1 MKIILALLLIIG
13 LSIPLLR
20 RQHGKQRENPA
31 PGDSCPHE
39 QEACPD
45 GCFCNDKA
53 LQRAVK
59 TDIEYFDDEDLD
71 QYAGRQAS
79 DYSDTEVARFNE
91 VLTTLRP
98 IETGD
103 WLRSLELRGIA
114 LPEELKDIALML
126 MENNK

>member
-1 MKIILALLLIIG
+1 MTIILALLLITG
-13 LSIPLLR
+13 LSVLLLR
-20 RQHGKQRENPA
+20 RKPA
-31 PGDSCPHE
+31 PRNTCPPK
-39 QEACPD
+39 QEACPSD
-45 GCFCNDKA
+45 CFCNDKA
-53 LQRAVK
+53 LKRAVK

-114 LPEELKDIALML
+114 LPEELKDIAIML

>member
-1 MKIILALLLIIG
+1 MKIILALLIIIG
-13 LSIPLLR
+13 LSVLLLR
-20 RQHGKQRENPA
+20 RKHGKQQDRPA
-31 PGDSCPHE
+31 PHSLCPPQ

-45 GCFCNDKA
+45 GCFCNERTLK
-53 LQRAVK
+53 RAVK
-59 TDIEYFDDEDLD
+59 TDIEYFDDEELD

-79 DYSDTEVARFNE
+79 DYSEDEVARFNE
-91 VLTTLRP
+91 VLTTLHP
-98 IETGD
+98 TETGD